1 MSPVMLRVPADII
14 CYQPF
19 KLHFPTALVKLK
31 GEIHIMDPRAIA
43 DGTLAALEA
52 GQYIAPNGTTVAIRD
67 ALAACVGKTRYY
79 EPDDLSAML
88 RQVVAQPGALTTTF
102 AVTNETTLQACARL
116 VASQQYQRI
125 GVLNFA
131 SARKPGGGFLRGA
144 RAQEESLAR
153 SSGLYYSLRQ
163 CPQFYDFHR
172 AQDTA
177 LYSDRMIYSP
187 ACPVL
192 RDDEGNWLAQP
203 YTVDF
208 ITSPAPNAGAVTRNE
223 PANRGRIVPTLTERA
238 GKVLALAAHYRCEAL
253 VLGAWGC
260 GVFQNDP
267 ATVARIFASYLNPDG
282 IFGGRFRYVQFAV
295 FDTSHARDT
304 FGAFAMRFAGFP
316 SA

>member
-1 MSPVMLRVPADII
+1 
-14 CYQPF
+14 
-19 KLHFPTALVKLK
+19 
-31 GEIHIMDPRAIA
+31 MDTKAIA

-52 GQYIAPNGTTVAIRD
+52 GQYTAPNGATVAIRD
-67 ALAACVGKTRYY
+67 LLAACVSNTRYY
-79 EPDDLSAML
+79 EPDDLDAMY
-88 RQVVAQPGALTTTF
+88 RQVVAQPGNLAPTF
-102 AVTNETTLQACARL
+102 AVANETTLQACARL

-153 SSGLYYSLRQ
+153 SSGLYHSLRQ
-163 CPQFYDFHR
+163 YPQFYEFHR
-172 AQDTA
+172 AQETT

-192 RDDEGNWLAQP
+192 RDDAGNWLAQL

-208 ITSPAPNAGAVTRNE
+208 ITSPAPNAGAVIRNE
-223 PANRGRIVPTLTERA
+223 PANRGRIAPTLTGRA
-238 GKVLALAAHYRCEAL
+238 GKVLALAAHHQCEAL

-267 ATVARIFASYLNPDG
+267 ATVAQVFADYLRPDG
-282 IFGGRFRYVQFAV
+282 VFGGRFRHISFAV
-295 FDTSHARDT
+295 YDTSRTPDT
-304 FGAFAMRFAGFP
+304 FGAFAAAFAGFP
-316 SA
+316 GD

>member
-1 MSPVMLRVPADII
+1 
-14 CYQPF
+14 
-19 KLHFPTALVKLK
+19 
-31 GEIHIMDPRAIA
+31 MDPKAIA

-52 GQYIAPNGTTVAIRD
+52 GYYTAPDGATVAIRD
-67 ALAACVGKTRYY
+67 ALAACVGNTRYY
-79 EPDDLSAML
+79 EPDDLSDIYRHVM
-88 RQVVAQPGALTTTF
+88 AQPASSVTTF
-102 AVTNETTLQACARL
+102 AVTNETTLQACALL

-208 ITSPAPNAGAVTRNE
+208 ITSPAPNAGVVTRNE
-223 PANRGRIVPTLTERA
+223 PANRGHIVPTLTERA
-238 GKVLALAAHYRCEAL
+238 RKVLALAAHHGCEAL

-267 ATVARIFASYLNPDG
+267 ATVARIFANYLSPDG
-282 IFGGRFRYVQFAV
+282 IFGGRFRHVSFAV
-295 FDTSHARDT
+295 VDTSRARET
-304 FGAFAMRFAGFP
+304 FGSFTTRFAGFP
-316 SA
+316 CA

>member
-1 MSPVMLRVPADII
+1 
-14 CYQPF
+14 
-19 KLHFPTALVKLK
+19 
-31 GEIHIMDPRAIA
+31 MDPKAIA

-52 GQYIAPNGTTVAIRD
+52 GYYTAPDGATVAIRD
-67 ALAACVGKTRYY
+67 ALAACVGNTRYY
-79 EPDDLSAML
+79 EPDDLSDIYRHVM
-88 RQVVAQPGALTTTF
+88 AQPASSVTTF
-102 AVTNETTLQACARL
+102 AVTNETTLQACALL

-208 ITSPAPNAGAVTRNE
+208 ITSPAPNAGVVTRNE
-223 PANRGRIVPTLTERA
+223 PANRGHIVPTLTERA
-238 GKVLALAAHYRCEAL
+238 RKVLALAAHHGCEAL

-267 ATVARIFASYLNPDG
+267 ATVARIFANYLSPDG
-282 IFGGRFRYVQFAV
+282 IFGGRFRHVSFAV
-295 FDTSHARDT
+295 FDTSRARET
-304 FGAFAMRFAGFP
+304 FGSFTTRFAGFP
-316 SA
+316 CA

>member
-1 MSPVMLRVPADII
+1 
-14 CYQPF
+14 
-19 KLHFPTALVKLK
+19 
-31 GEIHIMDPRAIA
+31 MDAKAIA

-52 GQYIAPNGTTVAIRD
+52 GYYTAPDGATVAIRD
-67 ALAACVGKTRYY
+67 ALAACVSNTRYY
-79 EPDDLSAML
+79 EPEDLSDIL
-88 RQVVAQPGALTTTF
+88 RQMVAQPSGVTTTF
-102 AVTNETTLQACARL
+102 AVANETTLQACARL
-116 VASQQYQRI
+116 VASQRYPRI

-131 SARKPGGGFLRGA
+131 SARHPGGGFLRGA

-163 CPQFYDFHR
+163 CPQFYEFHR

-177 LYSDRMIYSP
+177 LYSDRMVYSP
-187 ACPVL
+187 TCPVL
-192 RDDEGNWLAQP
+192 RDDAGAWLAHP
-203 YTVDF
+203 YLVDF

-238 GKVLALAAHYRCEAL
+238 GKVLALAAHQQCDAL

-267 ATVARIFASYLNPDG
+267 ATVAQIFASYLRPDG
-282 IFGGRFRYVQFAV
+282 IFGGRFQHVHCAV
-295 FDTSHARDT
+295 YDRSETRDG
-304 FGAFAMRFAGFP
+304 FGAFAACFAGSS